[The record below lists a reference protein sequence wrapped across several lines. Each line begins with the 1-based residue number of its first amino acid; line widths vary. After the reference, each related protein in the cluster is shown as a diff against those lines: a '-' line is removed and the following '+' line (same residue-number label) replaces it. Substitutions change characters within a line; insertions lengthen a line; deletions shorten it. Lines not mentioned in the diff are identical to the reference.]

1 MFQDLRRNSIT
12 SVHLIFSC
20 ILSLASGWTSF
31 LYSKCINFTSD
42 PINPT
47 DAILKALKGSVTIGG
62 EAIPVFNTA
71 VLSSDATQ
79 TGVSLSG
86 VEETELVLVLL
97 PFNGYP
103 TQIHADK
110 DNY

>member
-1 MFQDLRRNSIT
+1 M
-12 SVHLIFSC
+12 
-20 ILSLASGWTSF
+20 
-31 LYSKCINFTSD
+31 YKFTSD
-42 PINPT
+42 PINQT
-47 DAILKALKGSVTIGG
+47 AILEVLKGSVTIVG

-71 VLSSDATQ
+71 ILSSDASQ

-103 TQIHADK
+103 SKYMLIK
-110 DNY
+110 